1 MFPGGTGVGGH
12 SASRANSDSQQM
24 SLLFRGLQRASPPL
38 IRRYA
43 KAANQASSVNT
54 GASSSKAETRADR
67 PEATSGV
74 ETGTT
79 SGAKAESTSGAKTG
93 TKADT
98 THFGYQTINKQDK
111 EKMVRGVFSLVASN
125 YDVMNDAMSFGVHR
139 LWKHHFIKRL
149 DAGMRP
155 NSSKPL
161 DFLDVAGG
169 TGDIAFGLLEHA
181 QTKYADSQSTMTVAD
196 INPDMLA
203 EGKARYEAS
212 KWNDGSD
219 RVQFIEQNGETMEA
233 IGDASKDVYTIAF
246 GIRNF
251 TDIQAGL
258 NTAYR
263 VLKPGGIFA
272 CLEFSHVENPAIDYA
287 YQAYSF
293 GVLPLMGQLIANDRD
308 SYQYLVESIRR
319 FPKQDDFSRMIQKA
333 GFYVPEP
340 GYENLTFGVAS
351 IHVGVKL

>member
-1 MFPGGTGVGGH
+1 ML
-12 SASRANSDSQQM
+12 SR
-24 SLLFRGLQRASPPL
+24 SLLRPFE
-38 IRRYA
+38 
-43 KAANQASSVNT
+43 SSFLK
-54 GASSSKAETRADR
+54 SSSTLPIRVLR
-67 PEATSGV
+67 NYTSSLKN
-74 ETGTT
+74 EQ
-79 SGAKAESTSGAKTG
+79 
-93 TKADT
+93 DNT
-98 THFGYQTINKQDK
+98 THFGFKTVNKDEK
-111 EKMVRGVFSLVASN
+111 ELMVRNVFSSVASK

-139 LWKHHFIKRL
+139 LWKHHFITRL

-155 NSSKPL
+155 GATRPL

-181 QTKYADSQSTMTVAD
+181 EKNFNDVQSTMTVAD
-196 INPDMLA
+196 INPEMLA
-203 EGKARYEAS
+203 EGERRFQKT
-212 KWNDGSD
+212 KWNDGSG
-219 RVQFIEQNGETMEA
+219 RVQFIEQNGEIMDA
-233 IGDASKDVYTIAF
+233 IPDDSKDVYTIAF

-263 VLKPGGIFA
+263 VLRPGGIFA
-272 CLEFSHVENPAIDYA
+272 CLEFSHVENPIIDYA

-293 GVLPLMGQLIANDRD
+293 SMLPLMGQLIADDRD

-319 FPKQDDFSRMIQKA
+319 FPKQEEFSSMIEKA
-333 GFYVPEP
+333 GFYVPDK

>member
-1 MFPGGTGVGGH
+1 MLRNYT
-12 SASRANSDSQQM
+12 S
-24 SLLFRGLQRASPPL
+24 SLKNEQD
-38 IRRYA
+38 
-43 KAANQASSVNT
+43 N
-54 GASSSKAETRADR
+54 
-67 PEATSGV
+67 
-74 ETGTT
+74 
-79 SGAKAESTSGAKTG
+79 
-93 TKADT
+93 T
-98 THFGYQTINKQDK
+98 THFGFKTVNKDEK
-111 EKMVRGVFSLVASN
+111 ELMVRNVFSSVASK

-139 LWKHHFIKRL
+139 LWKHHFINRL

-155 NSSKPL
+155 GATRPL

-181 QTKYADSQSTMTVAD
+181 EKNFNDVQSTMTVAD
-196 INPDMLA
+196 INPEMLA
-203 EGKARYEAS
+203 EGERRFQKT
-212 KWNDGSD
+212 KWNDGSG
-219 RVQFIEQNGETMEA
+219 RVQFIEQNGEIMDA
-233 IGDASKDVYTIAF
+233 IPDNSKDVYTIAF

-263 VLKPGGIFA
+263 VLRPGGIFA
-272 CLEFSHVENPAIDYA
+272 CLEFSHVENPIIDYA

-293 GVLPLMGQLIANDRD
+293 SMLPLMGQLIADDRD

-319 FPKQDDFSRMIQKA
+319 FPKQEEFSSMIEKA
-333 GFYVPEP
+333 GFYVPDK